1 MDSEQETQATAV
13 SEGEQQPSNI
23 SENSAESAPDYNDL
37 TVSKLKELLKELDLP
52 LSGKKSDL
60 IERLQASNEKV
71 TEESDDSEDK
81 MKEPLVSFDKL
92 DGLSRSELKELRK
105 EYHKQAEELR
115 VNRDELNLKS
125 QSHASERND
134 LNVKAKEH
142 MDNVHVHRDRRNGLN
157 VEVGEIRDERRE
169 ITNLTN
175 SHKDDFLKL
184 KRQRFSGRNLPPV
197 SRLRKQIQELEL
209 KQMTTP
215 LTTDKERALVDE
227 ISSLQNKIKQHDEL
241 IETDT
246 EVLGARDTFRESEN
260 KRRELGKKMQKS
272 RQEAQAAHHTMK
284 DSLRLNRQTRRK
296 ADAAQKQFVKA
307 KEKADEVHNEY
318 IEYLR
323 GMQEIDRM
331 TASQGRSG
339 SSADQRASAASA
351 EELFAKFLAGENYT
365 IADIATWPW
374 IARHEWHDIG
384 LKNYKNLTR
393 WYLEI
398 AKRDAVIK
406 GYDFMNRGEI
416 IPKP

>member
-13 SEGEQQPSNI
+13 TEGEQPSNV
-23 SENSAESAPDYNDL
+23 SESSAEIAPDYNDL
-37 TVSKLKELLKELDLP
+37 TVSKLKELLKELSLP

-60 IERLQASNEKV
+60 IERLQASKEKV
-71 TEESDDSEDK
+71 DEENGDGEDETEDET
-81 MKEPLVSFDKL
+81 KEPLISFDKL
-92 DGLSRSELKELRK
+92 DGLSRSELKDLRK
-105 EYHKQAEELR
+105 EYHKKAEELR
-115 VNRDELNLKS
+115 VKRDELNLKS
-125 QSHASERND
+125 QSHAAERND
-134 LNVKAKEH
+134 LNLKAKEH

-157 VEVGEIRDERRE
+157 IEVGEIRDERRE
-169 ITNLTN
+169 ITNQANAL
-175 SHKDDFLKL
+175 KDDFLKL
-184 KRQRFSGRNLPPV
+184 KRQRFSGRSLPPV

-246 EVLGARDTFRESEN
+246 EVLDARDTFRESEN

-272 RQEAQAAHHTMK
+272 RQEAQTAHHTMK

-339 SSADQRASAASA
+339 SSADQRANAASA
-351 EELFAKFLAGENYT
+351 EELFTKFLSGEKLSTEQLMIIQKAGM
-365 IADIATWPW
+365 
-374 IARHEWHDIG
+374 
-384 LKNYKNLTR
+384 L
-393 WYLEI
+393 
-398 AKRDAVIK
+398 
-406 GYDFMNRGEI
+406 
-416 IPKP
+416 

>member
-1 MDSEQETQATAV
+1 MDSEQETKATAV
-13 SEGEQQPSNI
+13 IEGEQPSNI
-23 SENSAESAPDYNDL
+23 SENSAKPAPDYNDL
-37 TVSKLKELLKELDLP
+37 TVIKLKELLKELGLP

-71 TEESDDSEDK
+71 GEESGESKEET
-81 MKEPLVSFDKL
+81 KEPLVSFDKL
-92 DGLSRSELKELRK
+92 DGLSRTELRDLRK

-115 VNRDELNLKS
+115 VKRDELNLKS

-134 LNVKAKEH
+134 LNLKAKEH
-142 MDNVHVHRDRRNGLN
+142 MDKVHVHRDLRNGLN

-169 ITNLTN
+169 ITNQANTL
-175 SHKDDFLKL
+175 KDVFLKL

-197 SRLRKQIQELEL
+197 SKLRKQIQELEL

-215 LTTDKERALVDE
+215 LTTDKERVLVDE

-246 EVLGARDTFRESEN
+246 EVLDARDAFRESEN

-307 KEKADEVHNEY
+307 KEKADEVHNDY

-351 EELFAKFLAGENYT
+351 EELFTKFLSGEKLSTEQLMIIQKAGM
-365 IADIATWPW
+365 
-374 IARHEWHDIG
+374 
-384 LKNYKNLTR
+384 L
-393 WYLEI
+393 
-398 AKRDAVIK
+398 
-406 GYDFMNRGEI
+406 
-416 IPKP
+416 

>member
-37 TVSKLKELLKELDLP
+37 TVSKLKELLKELELP

-71 TEESDDSEDK
+71 TEESDNSKDK
-81 MKEPLVSFDKL
+81 TKEPLVSFDKL

-105 EYHKQAEELR
+105 EYHKEAEELR
-115 VNRDELNLKS
+115 VKRDELNLKS

-169 ITNLTN
+169 ITNLAN
-175 SHKDDFLKL
+175 SHKDEFLKL

-246 EVLGARDTFRESEN
+246 EVLEARDTFRESEN

-296 ADAAQKQFVKA
+296 ADAAQKQFVKS

-331 TASQGRSG
+331 TASQGRTG
-339 SSADQRASAASA
+339 SSADQKASAASA
-351 EELFAKFLAGENYT
+351 EELFAKFLAGEKLST
-365 IADIATWPW
+365 
-374 IARHEWHDIG
+374 EQ
-384 LKNYKNLTR
+384 L
-393 WYLEI
+393 
-398 AKRDAVIK
+398 
-406 GYDFMNRGEI
+406 MI
-416 IPKP
+416 IQKAGML

>member
-13 SEGEQQPSNI
+13 IEGEQPSNV
-23 SENSAESAPDYNDL
+23 SENSAKPAPDYNDL
-37 TVSKLKELLKELDLP
+37 TVIKLKELLKELGLP

-71 TEESDDSEDK
+71 DEESGESKEET
-81 MKEPLVSFDKL
+81 KEPLVSFDKL
-92 DGLSRSELKELRK
+92 DGLSRTELRDLRK

-115 VNRDELNLKS
+115 VKRDELNLKS

-134 LNVKAKEH
+134 LNLKAKEH
-142 MDNVHVHRDRRNGLN
+142 MDKVHVHRDLRNGLN

-169 ITNLTN
+169 ITNQANTL
-175 SHKDDFLKL
+175 KDVFLKL

-197 SRLRKQIQELEL
+197 SKLRKQIQELEL

-215 LTTDKERALVDE
+215 LTTDKERVLVDE

-246 EVLGARDTFRESEN
+246 EVLDARDAFRESEN

-351 EELFAKFLAGENYT
+351 EELFTKFLSGEKLSTEQLMIIQKAGM
-365 IADIATWPW
+365 
-374 IARHEWHDIG
+374 
-384 LKNYKNLTR
+384 L
-393 WYLEI
+393 
-398 AKRDAVIK
+398 
-406 GYDFMNRGEI
+406 
-416 IPKP
+416 

>member
-13 SEGEQQPSNI
+13 TEGEQPSNV
-23 SENSAESAPDYNDL
+23 SESSAEIAPDYNDL
-37 TVSKLKELLKELDLP
+37 TVSKLKELLKELSLP

-60 IERLQASNEKV
+60 IERLQASKEKV
-71 TEESDDSEDK
+71 DEGNGDGEDETEDET
-81 MKEPLVSFDKL
+81 KEPLISFDKL
-92 DGLSRSELKELRK
+92 DGLSRSELKDLRK
-105 EYHKQAEELR
+105 EYHKEAEELR
-115 VNRDELNLKS
+115 VKRDELNLKS
-125 QSHASERND
+125 QSHAAERND
-134 LNVKAKEH
+134 LNLKAKEH

-157 VEVGEIRDERRE
+157 IEVGEIRDERRE
-169 ITNLTN
+169 ITNQANTL
-175 SHKDDFLKL
+175 KDDFLKL

-246 EVLGARDTFRESEN
+246 EVLDARDTFRESEN

-272 RQEAQAAHHTMK
+272 RQEAQTAHHTMK

-339 SSADQRASAASA
+339 SSADQRANAASA
-351 EELFAKFLAGENYT
+351 EELFTKFLSGEKLSTEQLMIIQKAGM
-365 IADIATWPW
+365 
-374 IARHEWHDIG
+374 
-384 LKNYKNLTR
+384 L
-393 WYLEI
+393 
-398 AKRDAVIK
+398 
-406 GYDFMNRGEI
+406 
-416 IPKP
+416 